1 MVKRNDEKVAS
12 ILLLFVLLLC
22 NVSLFSACFS
32 EEPSVAQG
40 EKGERENKAKKVIK
54 VMRVHLFKKLS
65 LMSLEE

>member
-1 MVKRNDEKVAS
+1 MMKKVAS

-40 EKGERENKAKKVIK
+40 EKGERENKAKKEL
-54 VMRVHLFKKLS
+54 MANLRMKLR
-65 LMSLEE
+65 